1 MRDGFIF
8 TKYLNYLYIMKIALA
23 SPPFPK
29 NMKEGLLNEQGI
41 ITYECEKERSE
52 SDLVLILEIQKR
64 ARILVAG
71 STESRRNLRN

>member
-1 MRDGFIF
+1 
-8 TKYLNYLYIMKIALA
+8 
-23 SPPFPK
+23 
-29 NMKEGLLNEQGI
+29 MKEGLLNEQGI